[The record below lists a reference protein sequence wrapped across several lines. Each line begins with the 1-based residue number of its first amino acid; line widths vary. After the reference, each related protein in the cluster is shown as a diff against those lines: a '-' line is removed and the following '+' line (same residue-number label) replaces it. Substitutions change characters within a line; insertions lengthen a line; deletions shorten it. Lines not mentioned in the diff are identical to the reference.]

1 LALPYVSRR
10 LWAAEG
16 GAPLPIPP
24 LVETGSDPVTLEAIA
39 GNSQFLSG
47 AKTPTMGYSQPY
59 LGPVLRMRRG
69 SSPRMRVVNRL
80 SEPVTAHWHGLHVPA
95 VVDGGPKIEIAPGKT
110 WQPDL
115 PVDQPA
121 ATLWYHSHVHN
132 QTAEQVYHGLSGL
145 IIVDDPDAPDPGLP
159 KTYGVDDIAMVIQ
172 DRAFGSDGALL
183 YSKRRH
189 DQIHGFRAGTILVN
203 GAIRPTASVPAGLV
217 RLRLLNGSNARI
229 YHLRFADDRTFHQ
242 VASDAGLLPKPVA
255 LTSVTLAPAER
266 IEIVA
271 DFKDGQPVALL
282 SGPDRNGQM
291 GGMMRGHSP
300 APPAPAGEG
309 REGEF
314 KILGFAPDKQKPT
327 AVTQLPDT
335 FPGAPKPDLGE
346 PVRTRSLQLDMGGG
360 RGMMGRGGRGGGR
373 MGGGG
378 MGGGRM
384 GGGGM
389 GGGGMRGPHRR
400 GGPAAF
406 LAINGRSYS
415 PDRVDLELRR
425 GETELWEVS
434 ASMMAHPF
442 HVHGTAF
449 QVLTSNGDKV
459 PYETTGLKDTFL
471 VEGQAQILLRV
482 DRPAAESIPF
492 LYHCHILEHED
503 AGMMGQFTVI

>member
-1 LALPYVSRR
+1 M
-10 LWAAEG
+10 
-16 GAPLPIPP
+16 
-24 LVETGSDPVTLEAIA
+24 

-47 AKTPTMGYSQPY
+47 AKTPTLGYSQPY

-69 SSPRMRVVNRL
+69 SSAHMRVENRL
-80 SEPVTAHWHGLHVPA
+80 DQPVTTHWHGLHVPA

-110 WQPDL
+110 WQPEL

-121 ATLWYHSHVHN
+121 ATLWYHSHVHGR
-132 QTAEQVYHGLSGL
+132 TAEHVYHGLSGL

-159 KTYGVDDIAMVIQ
+159 NTYGVDDIAMVIQ
-172 DRAFGSDGALL
+172 DRAFEPDGALL

-189 DQIHGFRAGTILVN
+189 DQMHGFRAGTILVN

-242 VASDAGLLPKPVA
+242 VASDAGLLPKPVV
-255 LTSVTLAPAER
+255 LTSVRLAPAER

-271 DFKDGQPVALL
+271 DFEDGQSVALL
-282 SGPDRNGQM
+282 SGPDRNGQTGGRM
-291 GGMMRGHSP
+291 GRHSP
-300 APPAPAGEG
+300 SPPAPASEG

-314 KILGFAPDKQKPT
+314 KILGFVPDKQKQAP
-327 AVTQLPDT
+327 VTQLPDA

-346 PVRTRSLQLDMGGG
+346 PVRTRRLRLDMGGG
-360 RGMMGRGGRGGGR
+360 GGMMGRGH
-373 MGGGG
+373 M
-378 MGGGRM
+378 
-384 GGGGM
+384 
-389 GGGGMRGPHRR
+389 GGGMRGRSHMDGGMRGGHGR
-400 GGPAAF
+400 GGPAVSM
-406 LAINGRSYS
+406 AINGRSYS
-415 PDRVDLELRR
+415 PGRVDLELRQ

-442 HVHGTAF
+442 HAHATAF
-449 QVLTSNGDKV
+449 QVLTLNGNPV
-459 PYETTGLKDTFL
+459 PYETMGLKDVIL

-482 DRPAAESIPF
+482 EQPAAEAIPF

-503 AGMMGQFTVI
+503 AGMMGQFTAT